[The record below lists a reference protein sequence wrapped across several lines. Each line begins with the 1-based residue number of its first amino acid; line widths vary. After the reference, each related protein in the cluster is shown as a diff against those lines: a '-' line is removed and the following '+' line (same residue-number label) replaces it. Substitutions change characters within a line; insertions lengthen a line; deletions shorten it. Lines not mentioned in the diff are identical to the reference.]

1 MKEMSKED
9 AKKVFNSADFQNWFS
24 KSSRYVERA
33 LSCEFIINSDFLQ
46 VTEDD
51 ENQNEAGEIQEEKRA
66 KLTRKFVFEET
77 NVKKRSV
84 TSMDW
89 SPSNPEHLLASFSKS

>member
-1 MKEMSKED
+1 MED
-9 AKKVFNSADFQNWFS
+9 AKNVFNSADFQNWFS

-51 ENQNEAGEIQEEKRA
+51 ENQNEAGEIQEEKLGQLGA
-66 KLTRKFVFEET
+66 GYGFLI
-77 NVKKRSV
+77 
-84 TSMDW
+84 
-89 SPSNPEHLLASFSKS
+89 